1 MISLKRQL
9 SWGLALSLVTL
20 LTLQW
25 VVVSY
30 VINDLIEHQLATRL
44 QREGENLLAGI
55 EFDTSGTLL
64 VDSQYVSAVYQRPF
78 SGHYY
83 VILANQDTHTSRS
96 LWDDQISLKPLN
108 KSEQTRTYVYGPE
121 QQPLLVVAHGYQKQ
135 GNIVTIAVAENLA
148 PVRTSMSRFQ
158 LLYAGISLLGLLT
171 LLLIQRLIVLRALK
185 PLQQV
190 TDSIAQL
197 ISGEKS
203 QIDNHGPA
211 EISPLIEEL
220 NRIVKAVQSKSKR
233 ARESLGNLAHAI
245 KTTLTL
251 LNQVAEREEINQQ
264 PAIRNSIYAATASI
278 SQHIERE
285 LKKARMMGD
294 IHPTQRIDLN
304 KEVTQLIATL
314 KQIYVAKEL
323 EITWQIAPNA
333 QFDGDREDLLEM
345 LGNLLDNAC
354 KWCENKV
361 LLTINQTKTID
372 FIIEDDGPGCE
383 EHTLDTLI
391 QRGFRADES
400 KPGSGLGLAI
410 THDIVHS
417 YGATLVF
424 ASSKR
429 LGGLHVTVSFPRH
442 TSQI

>member
-9 SWGLALSLVTL
+9 SWGLAFSLVTL

-25 VVVSY
+25 MVVTY
-30 VINDLIEHQLATRL
+30 VINELMQNQLASRL
-44 QREGENLLAGI
+44 EREGENLLAGI
-55 EFDTSGTLL
+55 EFDASGSFL
-64 VDSQYVSAVYQRPF
+64 VDSKYVSAVYQRPF

-83 VILANQDTHTSRS
+83 VIVANQHTDQSRS
-96 LWDDQISLKPLN
+96 LWDEEMSVKPLN
-108 KSEQTRTYVYGPE
+108 KTEQMRSYVNGPE
-121 QQPLLVVAHGYQKQ
+121 QQPLLVVTHAYQKQ
-135 GNIVTIAVAENLA
+135 GNIVTIAIAENLA
-148 PVRTSMSRFQ
+148 PIRGSMSRFQ
-158 LLYAGISLLGLLT
+158 LLYAGISLLGLFA
-171 LLLIQRLIVLRALK
+171 LLLIQRLIVLRALN

-190 TDSIAQL
+190 TDSIAKL

-220 NRIVKAVQSKSKR
+220 NRILVAVQSKSKR
-233 ARESLGNLAHAI
+233 SRESLGNLAHAL

-251 LNQVAEREEINQQ
+251 LNQVAERPEMSEH
-264 PAIRNSIYAATASI
+264 PTIRNSIYSATASI

-294 IHPTQRIDLN
+294 IHPTQRVDLH
-304 KEVTQLIATL
+304 KEVTQLTTTL
-314 KQIYVAKEL
+314 QQIYVAKK
-323 EITWQIAPNA
+323 IQIMWEMAPNA
-333 QFDGDREDLLEM
+333 QFYGDREDLLEM

-354 KWCENKV
+354 KWCESKV
-361 LLTINQTKTID
+361 LLTIDETQTID

-383 EHTLDTLI
+383 EHTLDNLI
-391 QRGFRADES
+391 RRGFRADES

-410 THDIVHS
+410 THDIVNS
-417 YGATLVF
+417 YAATIAF
-424 ASSKR
+424 ATSKR
-429 LGGLHVTVSFPRH
+429 LGGLRVTVSFPRR